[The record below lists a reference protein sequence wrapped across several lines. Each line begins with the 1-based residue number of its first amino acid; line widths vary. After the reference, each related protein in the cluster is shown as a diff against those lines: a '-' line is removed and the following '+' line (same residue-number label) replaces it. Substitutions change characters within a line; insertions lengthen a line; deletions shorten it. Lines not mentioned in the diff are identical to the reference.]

1 MNKET
6 ENKLLYIWVDCEQ
19 REMDKNDTMKQM
31 SNLTCVS
38 LGDVIRFCSNP
49 KNQQDVR
56 FELDLQ
62 KELDNIPCWA
72 YLQFRPKFVK

>member
-1 MNKET
+1 MTITLFK
-6 ENKLLYIWVDCEQ
+6 KF
-19 REMDKNDTMKQM
+19 
-31 SNLTCVS
+31 
-38 LGDVIRFCSNP
+38 IRFCSNP

-62 KELDNIPCWA
+62 KELDNIPCDDDSYYDGKHAGFELGARWA